1 MGIFDR
7 ITTLA
12 KANINDMIDK
22 AEDPEKIAKQVIYDL
37 EQALQEASTGVA
49 AAITEEKKLKA
60 LILESED
67 ESERWE
73 KRAMAAVEK
82 GEDTLAKEALKR
94 KAGFD
99 QDLARY
105 REQHAV
111 QAEQAKMLKDSL
123 KALESRIEEAKRR
136 RDALIARSKSAEAQK
151 KIAETMSKA
160 SKLNPLDALDRMEDK
175 VAMTEAQAQAYQE
188 LKQDSLEDQFR
199 ELDKEAQVED
209 DLAALKAKMAKKADA
224 DTSANE

>member
-12 KANINDMIDK
+12 KSNINDLIDK
-22 AEDPEKIAKQVIYDL
+22 AEDPEKIAKQVIHDL
-37 EQALQEASTGVA
+37 EEALREASTGVA
-49 AAITEEKKLKA
+49 ASITEEKKLKA
-60 LILESED
+60 LIDEAAD

-73 KRAMAAVEK
+73 RRAMQAVEK
-82 GEDTLAKEALKR
+82 GEDELAKEALKR

-105 REQHAV
+105 TENHAV
-111 QAEQAKMLKDSL
+111 QVEQVKMLKDSL
-123 KALESRIEEAKRR
+123 RLLEGKIEDAKRR

-175 VAMTEAQAQAYQE
+175 VTMVEAQAQAYTE
-188 LKQDSLEDQFR
+188 LKQDSLEDKFA
-199 ELDKEAQVED
+199 ELDKEASAD
-209 DLAALKAKMAKKADA
+209 DALAALKAKMAKDKENA
-224 DTSANE
+224 

>member
-22 AEDPEKIAKQVIYDL
+22 AEDPEKVAKQVIYDL
-37 EQALQEASTGVA
+37 EEALREASTGVA
-49 AAITEEKKLKA
+49 ASITEEKKLKA
-60 LILESED
+60 LIDEVTD

-73 KRAMAAVEK
+73 KRAVTAVEK
-82 GEDTLAKEALKR
+82 GDDELAKEALKR
-94 KAGFD
+94 KVGFD

-105 REQHAV
+105 TASHAV
-111 QAEQAKMLKDSL
+111 QLEQVKMLKESL
-123 KALESRIEEAKRR
+123 RLLEGKIEDAKRR

-175 VAMTEAQAQAYQE
+175 VAMVEAQAQAYTE
-188 LKQDSLEDQFR
+188 LKQDTLEDKFA
-199 ELDKEAQVED
+199 ELDKETSAD
-209 DLAALKAKMAKKADA
+209 DALAALKAKMAKDKENA
-224 DTSANE
+224 